1 MVNIHTVLNKR
12 GHGAI
17 LDLREIGVGETSYV
31 LLTTGSGDP
40 KDTKAIIEVCNITK
54 AKKLFNSLLQTL
66 LTNDYKLIKA
76 Q

>member
-12 GHGAI
+12 GHGAV
-17 LDLREIGVGETSYV
+17 LDLREVGETSYV

-40 KDTKAIIEVCNITK
+40 KDTKAIIKVCKTVK
-54 AKKLFNSLLQTL
+54 AKQLFNSLLNIL

-76 Q
+76 

>member
-12 GHGAI
+12 GHGAV
-17 LDLREIGVGETSYV
+17 LDLREVGETSYV

-40 KDTKAIIEVCNITK
+40 KDTKAIIEVCKTVK
-54 AKKLFNSLLQTL
+54 AKQLFNSLLNIL

-76 Q
+76 

>member
-12 GHGAI
+12 GHGAV
-17 LDLREIGVGETSYV
+17 LDLREVGETSYV

-40 KDTKAIIEVCNITK
+40 KDTKAIIEVCKTVK
-54 AKKLFNSLLQTL
+54 AKQLFNSLLHIL

>member
-12 GHGAI
+12 GHGAV

-40 KDTKAIIEVCNITK
+40 KDTRAIVEVCNITK

-66 LTNDYKLIKA
+66 LANDYKLIKA
-76 Q
+76 

>member
-12 GHGAI
+12 GHGAV
-17 LDLREIGVGETSYV
+17 LDLREVGVGETSYV

-54 AKKLFNSLLQTL
+54 AKKLFNSLLHTL
-66 LTNDYKLIKA
+66 IKNDYKLIKA
-76 Q
+76 

>member
-12 GHGAI
+12 GHGAV
-17 LDLREIGVGETSYV
+17 LDLREVGVGETSYV

-40 KDTKAIIEVCNITK
+40 KDTRAIIEVCNITK

-76 Q
+76 

>member
-12 GHGAI
+12 GHGAV

-40 KDTKAIIEVCNITK
+40 KDTRAIVEVCNIVK
-54 AKKLFNSLLQTL
+54 AKQLFNSFIAHI
-66 LTNDYKLIKA
+66 DYE
-76 Q
+76 

>member
-12 GHGAI
+12 GHGAV
-17 LDLREIGVGETSYV
+17 LDLREVGETSYV

-40 KDTKAIIEVCNITK
+40 KDTKAIIEVCKTVK
-54 AKKLFNSLLQTL
+54 AKQLFNSLLHIL

-76 Q
+76 

>member
-12 GHGAI
+12 GHGAV
-17 LDLREIGVGETSYV
+17 LDLREVGVGETGYV

-40 KDTKAIIEVCNITK
+40 KDIKAIVEVCNITK
-54 AKKLFNSLLQTL
+54 AKKLFNSLLHTL
-66 LTNDYKLIKA
+66 ITNDYKLIKA